1 MSYHGQPVIDMDSH
15 IREYEDF
22 DRTYRPYVDPAY
34 REAYER
40 LSQAVTSRQEVLGEQ
55 VLFMNPRAVVGP
67 TPPRRPL
74 GVYDPFPIPRPQSQ
88 GSALGSD
95 VEVDRACNW
104 DPAIRLRDMDTAG
117 IDISVMFPSQTDGF
131 CVLRDV
137 GFESALHR
145 AYHRYVRN
153 YCSEGEGRLRWV
165 ANATMRDPRATAEEL
180 TYWAERDDNLAGL
193 FIPRACP
200 DGRLLDNPE
209 LYPIYARAQE
219 LDLPL
224 FVHGGTLRPP
234 LTPGALELDNAGFI
248 INAVYH
254 PWGGMTAMAALIG
267 GGVFDLFPGLRVGLF
282 ESGGGW
288 MPWLVERLDDA
299 YSPGSSM
306 TPKLQRKPS
315 EVVAEGRLYCSFD
328 PGEEYLAL
336 AVQRLGEDIWLLG
349 TDYPHQGS
357 CFPYGVPRIVEIPEL
372 SESAKTKIIGANA
385 LRMCPRLAAW
395 VAPKAA

>member
-1 MSYHGQPVIDMDSH
+1 MSYHGNLVIDMDSH

-22 DRTYRPYVDPAY
+22 DRTYGPYMDPSY
-34 REAYER
+34 RDAYEH
-40 LSQAVTSRQEVLGEQ
+40 LLQAVTSRQEVLGEQ
-55 VLFMNPRAVVGP
+55 VMFMNSRAVVGP

-74 GVYDPFPIPRPQSQ
+74 GVADTFPIVRPQPQ

-104 DPAIRLRDMDTAG
+104 DPTIRLRDMDTAA
-117 IDISVMFPSQTDGF
+117 IDVSVMFPSQHDGF

-145 AYHRYVRN
+145 AYHRFVSD
-153 YCSEGEGRLRWV
+153 YCSDAQGRLRWV
-165 ANATMRDPRATAEEL
+165 ANATMRDPGATVREL
-180 TYWAERDDNLAGL
+180 NYWAEQDSNLAGL

-200 DGRLLDNPE
+200 DGRLLDNPA
-209 LYPIYARAQE
+209 LHPIYACAQE

-234 LTPGALELDNAGFI
+234 LTPGATELDNSGFM

-254 PWGGMTAMAALIG
+254 AWGGMTAMGALIG
-267 GGVFDLFPGLRVGLF
+267 GGVFDLFPRLRVGLF

-288 MPWLVERLDDA
+288 MPWLVEKLDDA
-299 YSPGSSM
+299 YRPGSSM
-306 TPKLQRKPS
+306 TPNLRRKPS
-315 EVVAEGRLYCSFD
+315 EVVAEGRLFCSFD
-328 PGEEYLAL
+328 PGEEYVSLC
-336 AVQRLGEDIWLLG
+336 VERLGEDIWLLG

-357 CFPYGVPRIVEIPEL
+357 CFPYGVARINEVPKL
-372 SESAKTKIIGANA
+372 TDSAKTKILGGNA

-395 VAPKAA
+395 TSPG